1 MFRGLAR
8 ADGVSL
14 ANRGLQYGDGVFETV
29 RVHRGEIPLWPR
41 HLARL
46 REGAARL
53 GIAVPEP
60 AFVEARIAELVT
72 GVEAG
77 VLKLLLT
84 RGDGGRGY
92 APPAEAVPVWM
103 LAQHA
108 LPAPQGAL
116 RLHLCETRLAAQP
129 ALAGM

>member
-1 MFRGLAR
+1 MNAGPSGLFRGLAR
-8 ADGVSL
+8 ADTVSF
-14 ANRGLQYGDGVFETV
+14 ANRGLQYGDGLFETL
-29 RVHRGEIPLWPR
+29 RVYRGEVPLWPR

-72 GVEAG
+72 AVEAG

-84 RGDGGRGY
+84 RGDGGRG
-92 APPAEAVPVWM
+92 
-103 LAQHA
+103 
-108 LPAPQGAL
+108 
-116 RLHLCETRLAAQP
+116 
-129 ALAGM
+129 